1 MLWISGPWW
10 IWWKSPLVV
19 RDEQLHLG
27 LEADATHPCTH
38 TYTFSWMKGWGH
50 PLVSGEASSGTNWR
64 PSCLCTP
71 TPLRC
76 SDSPNASSGLPI
88 LCDQLWTSLWSVLDL
103 GRGEQG
109 RGEAGENPASPSQ
122 KLSIHFHSVILI
134 LLSFR
139 IVYILSRDHHL
150 PLPELLTLL
159 PNPTQFAWMLDSIL
173 LDFLGTTPCV
183 SGLILQ
189 TTEVERGLLLFYC
202 EFGEW
207 IDWSTLS
214 QSPLTFQSCDPALG
228 KDLSHSYQRKGKN
241 RSWSSCF
248 GHY

>member
-1 MLWISGPWW
+1 
-10 IWWKSPLVV
+10 
-19 RDEQLHLG
+19 
-27 LEADATHPCTH
+27 
-38 TYTFSWMKGWGH
+38 MKGWGH
-50 PLVSGEASSGTNWR
+50 PLVSGEASSGTNWW

-76 SDSPNASSGLPI
+76 SDSPNASSDLPI

-103 GRGEQG
+103 GWGGQG
-109 RGEAGENPASPSQ
+109 RGEAREKPASPSQ
-122 KLSIHFHSVILI
+122 KLSIHFHSHYVDPF
-134 LLSFR
+134 LSFR
-139 IVYILSRDHHL
+139 IVHILSGDHHL
-150 PLPELLTLL
+150 HLLELLTLL
-159 PNPTQFAWMLDSIL
+159 PNPTQFAWMFGSIPLDL
-173 LDFLGTTPCV
+173 LGTIPWVFALT
-183 SGLILQ
+183 LQ

-214 QSPLTFQSCDPALG
+214 QSPLIFQLRDPALG
-228 KDLSHSYQRKGKN
+228 KDFSYSYQRKGEN